1 MMKKQTRSW
10 VVPLA
15 LLGVVGCTNTGAD
28 EAKVSG
34 EATEV
39 TAWVPGTPKPSHVH
53 ADGTTHTL
61 EMDWIRHEGSVE
73 DLTDHSALIV
83 RAQVVSTRFDVMRAW
98 AQSKV
103 EGQPTGPESGIYSDL
118 PVTIATV
125 RIDDLA
131 RASAGLKTAAGG
143 TIAQG
148 TTVDVMF
155 PGGLLSDGC
164 TLAPSDSPLPQ
175 VGEQSVLFLTPKGGS
190 GTLTASS
197 MTGVYSVTG
206 GPLGRVLVR
215 DGLVQG
221 AFTGHAGKPVSALL
235 DRVEA
240 RAQAVQYMGPE
251 TQEEPAMKAEPSE
264 VTAQNWCGLRSFGYK
279 WCRKPANITFTDYTG
294 TSWPVGDSMN
304 AWMHTGVANSLYLYW
319 RSSGTS
325 DVYVY
330 EAYYGYTGWYGYATN
345 SWSGTCMTGSKIQL
359 NKTYYT
365 GAHYAKTVT
374 LHEIGHSLGINHHG
388 SCNSI
393 MYTDPTQCAANLT
406 TCDAQM
412 AAELYPY

>member
-10 VVPLA
+10 VAPLA
-15 LLGVVGCTNTGAD
+15 LLGVVGCSSTGAD
-28 EAKVSG
+28 ETKVAPAS
-34 EATEV
+34 TEV
-39 TAWVPGTPKPSHVH
+39 AAWVPGTPRPSHAH

-61 EMDWIRHEGSVE
+61 EMDWLRHEGTVE

-83 RAQVVSTRFDVMRAW
+83 RAQVVSTRYDVLRAW

-103 EGQPTGPESGIYSDL
+103 EGQPSGPESGIYSDL

-131 RASAGLKTAAGG
+131 RSSAGIKSASGG
-143 TIAQG
+143 VVAQG
-148 TTVDVMF
+148 TTVDVVF

-164 TLAPSDSPLPQ
+164 TLAPSDSPLPT
-175 VGEQSVLFLTPKGGS
+175 VGEQSVLFLTPNGGS
-190 GTLTASS
+190 GTLSAQST
-197 MTGVYSVTG
+197 TGLYAVTG
-206 GPLGRVLVR
+206 GPLGRILVQ

-221 AFTGHAGKPVSALL
+221 SFTEHSGKPVSALL

-251 TQEEPAMKAEPSE
+251 TREETVLKAGPGD
-264 VTAQNWCGLRSFGYK
+264 VTAQNSCNLAGFGYK
-279 WCRKPANITFTDYTG
+279 WCRRPANITFTDYTG
-294 TSWPVGDSMN
+294 TSWPVGDAMN
-304 AWMHTGVANSLYLYW
+304 AWMYTSVNNGLYLYW

-345 SWSGTCMTGSKIQL
+345 SWSGGCMTGSKIQL

-365 GAHYAKTVT
+365 GAHYAKTVAI
-374 LHEIGHSLGINHHG
+374 HEVGHSLGIAHHG
-388 SCNSI
+388 SCASI
-393 MYTDPTQCAANLT
+393 MYTDPTQCAASIT
-406 TCDAQM
+406 TCDAQK